1 MIKKIIAAVLVSTLS
16 VSVFAA
22 NHLIFSCTNNQ
33 GKKVEVKEIGQNI
46 QYSFGRPGNPELV
59 FKNSKTQALQLT
71 KDYGA
76 IGQGARFIVL
86 QNGSFSY
93 IPYARLVNKY
103 EKYEKGEH
111 SEYGVRVKKNGS
123 PVSEI
128 KCNIRKQFPIINID
142 DDFIY

>member
-1 MIKKIIAAVLVSTLS
+1 MIKKIIVAVLVSTIS
-16 VSVFAA
+16 VSGFAA

-46 QYSFGRPGNPELV
+46 QYSFGRSENPELV
-59 FKNSKTQALQLT
+59 FKNSKTQARQLT

-93 IPYARLVNKY
+93 IPYARIVN
-103 EKYEKGEH
+103 KYEKGEH
-111 SEYGVRVKKNGS
+111 SEYGVWVEKNGS

-142 DDFIY
+142 DDFNY